1 MAITLTYNDTTVEL
15 SDRLQWTDEYDWSR
29 VEQSAEYGITGALI
43 LDEAERQDGR
53 PITLDGTSTAVWMPR
68 EQCDL
73 MQAWADLP
81 GAQFTLVLRSVARNV
96 IFDQKKGG
104 FSAKPTRNLVEA
116 EITPQRNYLPKFQFL
131 EVLP

>member
-29 VEQSAEYGITGALI
+29 VEQSVEYGITGASI
-43 LDEAERQDGR
+43 VDEAERQDGR
-53 PITLDGTSTAVWMPR
+53 PITLDGTSTAAWMPR

-73 MQAWADLP
+73 VQAWVDLP
-81 GAQFTLVLRSVARNV
+81 GAQFTLVLRGNARNV
-96 IFDQKKGG
+96 IFDQKKNG
-104 FSAKPTRNLVEA
+104 FSAKPIWKLLDG
-116 EITPQRNYLPKFQFL
+116 EIDKQLMYLPKFQFL

>member
-43 LDEAERQDGR
+43 VDVAERQDGR
-53 PITLDGTSTAVWMPR
+53 PITLDGTTTAAWMPR
-68 EQCDL
+68 EQCDRL
-73 MQAWADLP
+73 QAWADLP
-81 GAQFTLVLRSVARNV
+81 GAQFTLVLRGVARNV

-104 FSAKPTRNLVEA
+104 FSAKPTRNLVEG
-116 EITPQRNYLPKFQFL
+116 EIKQQTNYLPKFQFL